1 VVRDPLSAKPFPL
14 RFRLQREVDDF
25 SLMRTFMSPLFRFL
39 RRAALCCGALLLTSL
54 AAPDAHAQLG
64 KLKAKAKAAAEA
76 AVKPTASTPAPAP
89 APSEAPAPAE
99 SSEPAESA
107 APASAAAPASKE
119 WANYDFVPGSKV
131 LFDIDFTE
139 DKVGNFP
146 QRLEFEKGQLEVVE
160 LDGVR
165 MLKASDR
172 SSFIVPLKEP
182 LPERYTIEVDF
193 LSKNG
198 QWEALEMSGGRV
210 AYSGEG
216 TKLDVGD
223 QGVELYTDNKQVLN
237 SWFSEADK
245 KALPGTLVHL
255 RVQGDGGYF
264 KTYANEKRIVNVP
277 NAKMKRENGLHFVLS
292 GTDGGN
298 KPVYIARIR
307 VAETQQSIYDALAA
321 TGRWSTQGILFET
334 GKSDLKPESTPT
346 LKEIAAALKGHA
358 DLRVEIQGHTDN
370 VGQPA
375 ANLKLSDARAA
386 AVKAALVGQYGASEA
401 QLTTK
406 GYGDTKPS
414 APNTTAEGRQNNR
427 RVELVKQ

>member
-1 VVRDPLSAKPFPL
+1 
-14 RFRLQREVDDF
+14 
-25 SLMRTFMSPLFRFL
+25 MSRPSRCPHGA
-39 RRAALCCGALLLTSL
+39 RALLLALLLTQFT
-54 AAPDAHAQLG
+54 APDAVAQFG
-64 KLKAKAKAAAEA
+64 KLKEKVKKTTEDVANTVDPSKA
-76 AVKPTASTPAPAP
+76 PTAPAPAP
-89 APSEAPAPAE
+89 APAASAEPAAAPAAAPAAGGAAAPAPA
-99 SSEPAESA
+99 A
-107 APASAAAPASKE
+107 KE
-119 WANYDFVPGSKV
+119 WANYDFVPGNRV
-131 LFDIDFTE
+131 IFDIDFTD

-146 QRLEFEKGQLEVVE
+146 QRLEFGTGQLEIVE

-172 SSFIVPLKEP
+172 STFIVPLAEP

-198 QWEALEMSGGRV
+198 AWEALELSGGR
-210 AYSGEG
+210 AGYAGEG

-237 SWFSEADK
+237 SWFSDADK

-264 KTYANEKRIVNVP
+264 KAYANEKRIVNVP
-277 NAKMKRENGLHFVLS
+277 NAKMKRENGLFFTLS

-307 VAETQQSIYDALAA
+307 VAESQQSIYDALAA
-321 TGRWSTQGILFET
+321 SGRWSTQGILFET

-346 LKEIAAALKGHA
+346 LKEIAGAFKGHA
-358 DLRVEIQGHTDN
+358 DLKVEIQGHTDN
-370 VGQPA
+370 VGKPA
-375 ANLKLSDARAA
+375 DNLKLSEARAA
-386 AVKAALVGQYGASEA
+386 AVKAALVGQYGVAES

-406 GYGDTKPS
+406 GYGDTKP
-414 APNTTAEGRQNNR
+414 AGDNKTAEGRQNNR

>member
-1 VVRDPLSAKPFPL
+1 V
-14 RFRLQREVDDF
+14 
-25 SLMRTFMSPLFRFL
+25 SLLL
-39 RRAALCCGALLLTSL
+39 GALLVLTL
-54 AAPDAHAQLG
+54 TAEDANAQFG
-64 KLKAKAKAAAEA
+64 KLKEKVKKTTEDVANQVDPGKAQ
-76 AVKPTASTPAPAP
+76 PAPAP
-89 APSEAPAPAE
+89 APAPAANAEPAAAPAAAAGAAAPAPA
-99 SSEPAESA
+99 A
-107 APASAAAPASKE
+107 KE
-119 WANYDFVPGSKV
+119 WANYDFVPGNRV
-131 LFDIDFTE
+131 IFDDDFTE

-146 QRLEFEKGQLEVVE
+146 QRLEFGTGQMEVVE

-172 SSFIVPLKEP
+172 STFILPLKEP

-193 LSKNG
+193 LSKNEA
-198 QWEALEMSGGRV
+198 WEALELSGGRASYAGV
-210 AYSGEG
+210 D

-237 SWFSEADK
+237 SWYSDADK

-255 RVQGDGGYF
+255 RLQGDGGYL
-264 KTYANEKRIVNVP
+264 KTYVNEKRIVNVP
-277 NAKMKRENGLHFVLS
+277 NAKMKRENGLFFTLS

-307 VAETQQSIYDALAA
+307 VAESQKSIYDALTA

-334 GKSDLKPESTPT
+334 GKSELKPESTPT

-358 DLRVEIQGHTDN
+358 DLSVEIQGHTDN

-386 AVKAALVGQYGASEA
+386 AVKSALVGQFGVGEG

-406 GYGDTKPS
+406 GYGDTKPVGD
-414 APNTTAEGRQNNR
+414 NKTAEGRQNNR
-427 RVELVKQ
+427 RVELVKK

>member
-1 VVRDPLSAKPFPL
+1 MSAPT
-14 RFRLQREVDDF
+14 RTTRCV
-25 SLMRTFMSPLFRFL
+25 SLLL
-39 RRAALCCGALLLTSL
+39 GALLVLTL
-54 AAPDAHAQLG
+54 TAEDANAQFG
-64 KLKAKAKAAAEA
+64 KLKEKVKKTTEDVANQVDPGKAQ
-76 AVKPTASTPAPAP
+76 PAPAP
-89 APSEAPAPAE
+89 APAPAANAEPAAAPAAAAGAAAPAPA
-99 SSEPAESA
+99 A
-107 APASAAAPASKE
+107 KE
-119 WANYDFVPGSKV
+119 WANYDFVPGNRV
-131 LFDIDFTE
+131 IFDDDFTE

-146 QRLEFEKGQLEVVE
+146 QRLEFGTGQMEVVE

-172 SSFIVPLKEP
+172 STFILPLKEP

-193 LSKNG
+193 LSKNEA
-198 QWEALEMSGGRV
+198 WEALELSGGRASYAGV
-210 AYSGEG
+210 D

-237 SWFSEADK
+237 SWYSDADK

-255 RVQGDGGYF
+255 RLQGDGGYL
-264 KTYANEKRIVNVP
+264 KTYVNEKRIVNVP
-277 NAKMKRENGLHFVLS
+277 NAKMKRENGLFFTLS

-307 VAETQQSIYDALAA
+307 VAESQKSIYDALTA

-334 GKSDLKPESTPT
+334 GKSELKPESTPT

-358 DLRVEIQGHTDN
+358 DLSVEIQGHTDN

-386 AVKAALVGQYGASEA
+386 AVKSALVGQFGVGEG

-406 GYGDTKPS
+406 GYGDTKPVGD
-414 APNTTAEGRQNNR
+414 NKTAEGRQNNR
-427 RVELVKQ
+427 RVELVKK

>member
-1 VVRDPLSAKPFPL
+1 MSIRIRLSTAVRCLLVAVVVSTLSA
-14 RFRLQREVDDF
+14 Q
-25 SLMRTFMSPLFRFL
+25 
-39 RRAALCCGALLLTSL
+39 AAQ
-54 AAPDAHAQLG
+54 AQIG
-64 KLKAKAKAAAEA
+64 KLKQKAKQATEQVMGKDAA
-76 AVKPTASTPAPAP
+76 TPQPAT
-89 APSEAPAPAE
+89 APAPAE
-99 SSEPAESA
+99 S
-107 APASAAAPASKE
+107 AAAPAAAPAAGEAPAATPAAKE
-119 WANYDFVPGSKV
+119 WANYDFVPGNRV
-131 LFDIDFTE
+131 IFDIDFTE

-146 QRLEFEKGQLEVVE
+146 QRLEFDKGQLEVVE

-172 SSFIVPLKEP
+172 SSFIVPLKEA

-210 AYSGEG
+210 AYSGTG

-237 SWFSEADK
+237 SWFSDADK

-264 KTYANEKRIVNVP
+264 KAYANEKRIVNVP
-277 NAKMKRENGLHFVLS
+277 NAKMQRADGLFFALS

-298 KPVYIARIR
+298 KPVYLARIR
-307 VAETQQSIYDALAA
+307 VAESQQSIYDALSA

-334 GKSDLKPESTPT
+334 GKSSLKPESTPT

-358 DLRVEIQGHTDN
+358 DLSVEIQGHTDN
-370 VGQPA
+370 VGKAPD
-375 ANLKLSDARAA
+375 NLALSEARAA
-386 AVKAALVGQYGASEA
+386 AVKAALVGQYGVSEA

-406 GYGDTKPS
+406 GYGDTKPVGD
-414 APNTTAEGRQNNR
+414 NKTAEGRQNNR
-427 RVELVKQ
+427 RVELVKK

>member
-1 VVRDPLSAKPFPL
+1 MSIRIRLSTAVRCLLVAVVISTLSA
-14 RFRLQREVDDF
+14 Q
-25 SLMRTFMSPLFRFL
+25 
-39 RRAALCCGALLLTSL
+39 AAQ
-54 AAPDAHAQLG
+54 AQIG
-64 KLKAKAKAAAEA
+64 KLKQKAKQATEQVMGKDAA
-76 AVKPTASTPAPAP
+76 TPQPAT
-89 APSEAPAPAE
+89 APAPAE
-99 SSEPAESA
+99 S
-107 APASAAAPASKE
+107 AAAPAAAPAAGEAPAATPAAKE
-119 WANYDFVPGSKV
+119 WANYDFVPGNRV
-131 LFDIDFTE
+131 IFDIDFTE

-146 QRLEFEKGQLEVVE
+146 QRLEFDKGQLEVVE

-172 SSFIVPLKEP
+172 SSFIVPLKEA

-210 AYSGEG
+210 AYNGTG

-237 SWFSEADK
+237 SWFSDADK

-264 KTYANEKRIVNVP
+264 KAYANEKRIVNVP
-277 NAKMKRENGLHFVLS
+277 NAKMQRADGLFFALS

-298 KPVYIARIR
+298 KPVYLARIR
-307 VAETQQSIYDALAA
+307 VAESQQSIYDALSA

-334 GKSDLKPESTPT
+334 GKSSLKPESTPT

-358 DLRVEIQGHTDN
+358 DLSVEIQGHTDN
-370 VGQPA
+370 VGKAPD
-375 ANLKLSDARAA
+375 NLALSEARAA
-386 AVKAALVGQYGASEA
+386 AVKAALVGQYGVSEA

-406 GYGDTKPS
+406 GYGDTKPVGD
-414 APNTTAEGRQNNR
+414 NKTAEGRQNNR
-427 RVELVKQ
+427 RVELVKK

>member
-1 VVRDPLSAKPFPL
+1 
-14 RFRLQREVDDF
+14 
-25 SLMRTFMSPLFRFL
+25 MSRPSCCPHGT
-39 RRAALCCGALLLTSL
+39 RALLLALLLTSL
-54 AAPDAHAQLG
+54 TAPDAVAQFG
-64 KLKAKAKAAAEA
+64 KLKEKVKKTTEDVANQVDPGKAQ
-76 AVKPTASTPAPAP
+76 PAPAP
-89 APSEAPAPAE
+89 AAGAEPAAAPAPA
-99 SSEPAESA
+99 PTAG
-107 APASAAAPASKE
+107 AAAPAPAAKE
-119 WANYDFVPGSKV
+119 WANYDFVPGNRV
-131 LFDIDFTE
+131 IFDIDFTE

-146 QRLEFEKGQLEVVE
+146 QRLEFDKGQLEVVE

-172 SSFIVPLKEP
+172 STFIVPLKEP

-193 LSKNG
+193 LSKNA
-198 QWEALEMSGGRV
+198 QWQALELSGGR
-210 AYSGEG
+210 AGYAGQG

-223 QGVELYTDNKQVLN
+223 QGVEVYTDGKQVLN
-237 SWFSEADK
+237 SWYSEADK

-255 RVQGDGGYF
+255 RLQGDGGYL

-277 NAKMKRENGLHFVLS
+277 NAKMKRENGLFFTLS
-292 GTDGGN
+292 GTDGGE

-307 VAETQQSIYDALAA
+307 VAESQQSIYDALTA

-346 LKEIAAALKGHA
+346 LKEIAGALKGHA
-358 DLRVEIQGHTDN
+358 DLKVEIQGHTDN
-370 VGQPA
+370 VGKPA
-375 ANLKLSDARAA
+375 DNLKLSEARAA
-386 AVKAALVGQYGASEA
+386 AVKAALVGQYGVAET

-414 APNTTAEGRQNNR
+414 APNATAEGRQNNR

>member
-1 VVRDPLSAKPFPL
+1 MSIRIRLSTAVRCLLVAVVISTLSA
-14 RFRLQREVDDF
+14 Q
-25 SLMRTFMSPLFRFL
+25 
-39 RRAALCCGALLLTSL
+39 AAQ
-54 AAPDAHAQLG
+54 AQIG
-64 KLKAKAKAAAEA
+64 KLKQKAKQATEQVMGKDAA
-76 AVKPTASTPAPAP
+76 TPQPAT
-89 APSEAPAPAE
+89 APAPAE
-99 SSEPAESA
+99 S
-107 APASAAAPASKE
+107 AAAPAAAPAAGEAPAATPAAKE
-119 WANYDFVPGSKV
+119 WANYDFVPGNRV
-131 LFDIDFTE
+131 IFDIDFTE

-146 QRLEFEKGQLEVVE
+146 QRLEFDKGQLEVVE

-172 SSFIVPLKEP
+172 SSFIVPLKEA

-210 AYSGEG
+210 AYSGTG

-237 SWFSEADK
+237 SWFSDADK

-264 KTYANEKRIVNVP
+264 KAYANEKRIVNVP
-277 NAKMKRENGLHFVLS
+277 NAKMQRADGLFFALS

-298 KPVYIARIR
+298 KPVYLARIR
-307 VAETQQSIYDALAA
+307 VAESQQSIYDALSA

-334 GKSDLKPESTPT
+334 GKSSLKPESTPT

-358 DLRVEIQGHTDN
+358 DLSVEIQGHTDN
-370 VGQPA
+370 VGKAPD
-375 ANLKLSDARAA
+375 NLALSEARAA
-386 AVKAALVGQYGASEA
+386 AVKAALVGQYGVSEA

-406 GYGDTKPS
+406 GYGDTKPVGD
-414 APNTTAEGRQNNR
+414 NKTAEGRQNNR
-427 RVELVKQ
+427 RVELVKK

>member
-1 VVRDPLSAKPFPL
+1 MSIRIRFSTAVRCLLVAVVISTLSA
-14 RFRLQREVDDF
+14 Q
-25 SLMRTFMSPLFRFL
+25 
-39 RRAALCCGALLLTSL
+39 AAQ
-54 AAPDAHAQLG
+54 AQIG
-64 KLKAKAKAAAEA
+64 KLKQKAKQATEQVMGKDAA
-76 AVKPTASTPAPAP
+76 TPQPAT
-89 APSEAPAPAE
+89 APAPAE
-99 SSEPAESA
+99 S
-107 APASAAAPASKE
+107 AAAPAAAPAAGEAPAATPAAKE
-119 WANYDFVPGSKV
+119 WANYDFVPGNRV
-131 LFDIDFTE
+131 IFDIDFTE

-146 QRLEFEKGQLEVVE
+146 QRLEFDKGQLEVVE

-172 SSFIVPLKEP
+172 SSFIVPLKEA

-210 AYSGEG
+210 AYSGTG

-237 SWFSEADK
+237 SWFSDADK

-264 KTYANEKRIVNVP
+264 KAYANEKRIVNVP
-277 NAKMKRENGLHFVLS
+277 NAKMQRADGLFFALS

-298 KPVYIARIR
+298 KPVYLARIR
-307 VAETQQSIYDALAA
+307 VAESQQSIYDALSA

-334 GKSDLKPESTPT
+334 GKSSLKPESTPT
-346 LKEIAAALKGHA
+346 LKEIAADLKGHA
-358 DLRVEIQGHTDN
+358 DLSVEIQGHTDN
-370 VGQPA
+370 VGKAPD
-375 ANLKLSDARAA
+375 NLALSEARAA
-386 AVKAALVGQYGASEA
+386 AVKAALVGQYGVSEA

-406 GYGDTKPS
+406 GYGDTKPVGD
-414 APNTTAEGRQNNR
+414 NKTAEGRQNNR
-427 RVELVKQ
+427 RVELVKK